1 MRFST
6 LCQGSQA
13 WLSFVAFLFLS
24 LVTAGQAQAQ
34 TGTVTGTLLEQSNG
48 QPIPFANVVLLRA
61 QDSTFISGAQ
71 TTETGSFTVQN
82 VAFGAYTL
90 RATILGYRPVRR
102 ALTLSAANSTV
113 ALGPVRLTSTTTR
126 LKEVVVQGERAIL
139 TDNLDKKVIDVSKD
153 LTTTGGSA
161 VDVLQNV
168 PSVTV
173 DQSGAVSL
181 RGSGNVTIFVDGKPT
196 GAAGGGR
203 SAVLDQIPASS
214 IQSVEVVT
222 NPSSRYDA
230 EGTAGVINIILKKEK
245 KDGINGLAT
254 VTAGTKDKY
263 NSSLSLNARKGKL
276 NVFGSYDFRRDRRVG
291 SGTSFVTS
299 TFLDAEQVQQT
310 RILDQNERG
319 LDYRTSHAGRFG
331 FDYNLTDFQTIT
343 LSAQPRF
350 NRQKEFENQANRQSA
365 PNGGILPPGSSFDLA
380 NDEREFNRS
389 TDYALDYRRT
399 WKGQARREL
408 VANAVFTPIRSESET
423 ITNRIP
429 YDDSP
434 FVQQRQRFDNAIDQ
448 ASAQIDYVHPFGEK
462 GRLEAG
468 FKSILRQ
475 FDADYKFFDGT
486 VQNDLLS
493 NRFLYEEYIQAGYA
507 TYANASGKWSYQG
520 GLRLEQTNTEGNQ
533 VAAVQDTTFTRNYLN
548 LFPSAVL
555 AYDLTKDQ
563 RLQLSYSR
571 RLNRPGVNQLNP
583 FIDRS
588 EPLNTR
594 SGNPALLPEYIN
606 SYELGFQKFFGQS
619 NSFTT
624 TAFYRQ
630 TNNSVQRFRQL
641 GFNEQL
647 QAPTTNQ
654 TILNLARGTAYG
666 LELVGST
673 TVASFWKLNANLSGF
688 RNIIEGT
695 APGTDIDNR
704 NFTYTGR
711 LNNNF
716 TITKKLDVQFSA
728 NYRSAAVT
736 AQGRRGEF
744 FFTEFAGKYL
754 VLKDRGSI
762 TLRVSDVFNTLRF
775 NFDSFGP
782 GFESENSFKRE
793 TRVGFLGFTY
803 RFGGTQQ
810 PEQRRRRG
818 DQQQQG
824 PEDPSE
830 GVD

>member
-1 MRFST
+1 MYLNFPKRSA
-6 LCQGSQA
+6 QA
-13 WLSFVAFLFLS
+13 RLLFFFALFLA
-24 LVTAGQAQAQ
+24 LTTAWQAQAQ
-34 TGTVTGTLLEQSNG
+34 TGTVTGSLVEQSNG
-48 QPIPFANVVLLRA
+48 QPVPFANVVLLRA

-71 TTETGSFTVQN
+71 TTETGTFAIEN

-102 ALTLSAANSTV
+102 PVTLSAGSPTV
-113 ALGPVRLTSTTTR
+113 ALGPVRLGSTTTR

-173 DQSGAVSL
+173 DQSGSVSL

-214 IQSVEVVT
+214 IQSIEVVT

-230 EGTAGVINIILKKEK
+230 EGTAGVINIILKKER
-245 KDGINGLAT
+245 KDGVNGLAT
-254 VTAGTKDKY
+254 VNAGTKDKY
-263 NSSLSLNARKGKL
+263 NTSLSLNARKGKF
-276 NVFGSYDFRRDRRVG
+276 NMFGSYDFRRDRRTGFG
-291 SGTSFVTS
+291 SSFQTS
-299 TFLDAEQVQQT
+299 TFLDNNNQQRT
-310 RILDQNERG
+310 RLLDQNEIS

-331 FDYNLTDFQTIT
+331 VDYAITDYQTLT
-343 LSAQPRF
+343 LSVQPRF
-350 NRQKEFENQANRQSA
+350 NRGQEAENQATRQSA
-365 PNGGILPPGSSFDLA
+365 PGNEQLPVGSSFNLNA
-380 NDEREFNRS
+380 NENGSNRS
-389 TDYALDYRRT
+389 TDYAIDYRRT
-399 WKGQARREL
+399 WDKQARREL
-408 VANAVFTPIRSESET
+408 TANVVYTPIRSENEIIS
-423 ITNRIP
+423 NRIS
-429 YDDSP
+429 YDDAP

-462 GRLEAG
+462 GRLEGG
-468 FKSILRQ
+468 FKSVLRQ
-475 FDADYKFFDGT
+475 FDADYQFFDALAL
-486 VQNDLLS
+486 NDLLS
-493 NRFLYEEYIQAGYA
+493 NRFRYEEYIQAGYA
-507 TYANASGKWSYQG
+507 TYANATGKWSYQA
-520 GLRLEQTNTEGNQ
+520 GLRLEQTNTEGRQ
-533 VAAVQDTTFTRNYLN
+533 FATTQDTTFTRNYLN

-563 RLQLSYSR
+563 RVQVSYSR

-588 EPLNTR
+588 EPLDTR
-594 SGNPALLPEYIN
+594 SGNPGLRPEYIN
-606 SYELGFQKFFGQS
+606 SLELGFQKFFGQS
-619 NSFTT
+619 SSFTT

-647 QAPTTNQ
+647 QAPSTNTTL
-654 TILNLARGTAYG
+654 LNLARGTAYG
-666 LELVGST
+666 LELVGSGSIT
-673 TVASFWKLNANLSGF
+673 SFWKVNANLSGF
-688 RNIIEGT
+688 RNIIEGS

-716 TITKKLDVQFSA
+716 TVTKKLDIQFSA

-744 FFTEFAGKYL
+744 FFTEFAAKQN
-754 VLKDRGSI
+754 VLKDKGSI

-782 GFESENSFKRE
+782 GFESVSRNKRE
-793 TRVGFLGFTY
+793 TRVAFLGFTY
-803 RFGGTQQ
+803 RFGGAQQ
-810 PEQRRRRG
+810 PERRRRG
-818 DQQQQG
+818 DQPQQG
-824 PEDPSE
+824 PEDPTE
-830 GVD
+830 GGID